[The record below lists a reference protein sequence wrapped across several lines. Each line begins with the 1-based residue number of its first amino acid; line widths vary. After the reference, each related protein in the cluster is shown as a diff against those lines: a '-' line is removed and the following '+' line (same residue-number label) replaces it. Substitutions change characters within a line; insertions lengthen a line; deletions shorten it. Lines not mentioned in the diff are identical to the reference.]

1 MPNKNGDFSMKYV
14 SRSEAS
20 GKDSRSDNG
29 QGGSKD
35 PAECQFNK
43 QPCMRDSPA
52 PTALRNRMSPENRP
66 GATRR
71 EFLVASAS
79 IGALLAFGLPSVRAG
94 EDRPVKVGVLFP
106 REGELA
112 GEAASLMAGFEYFIM
127 EKGVAAPPLDI
138 LKRDSGPK
146 DEKTL
151 EALTELVI
159 NTRVD
164 FLVGPPSLA
173 GSEKAVHA
181 VAGSS
186 VVLFVT
192 NPSVRLVG
200 GEQCVPGSFRLC
212 ANNYQAAQ
220 PLAPWALKKLG
231 QKVFITGD
239 DDTQGNEQA
248 DYFAYGFEKAGGSFG
263 DRIMVPSGSHKFD
276 KILEAIR
283 KIEADFVFASFR
295 QRSAAEF
302 LKVVRNGSQRL
313 TQSIIGPESL
323 TAFPHTLALADK
335 SAAGVTTLTAME
347 HPVDFVHRIKKKMGR
362 SVAFASR
369 AAEGY
374 DLAAVIFRAL
384 QETGLRDRDVS
395 KTLRVIEDIDIQGP
409 RGRILFDKNHEPILE
424 VMAVQWEGGKSDPTR
439 KIVEKLGPCRTP
451 DFGCGRI
458 GFPKRPEGATKDE
471 TDKTIW
477 EENEE

>member
-1 MPNKNGDFSMKYV
+1 
-14 SRSEAS
+14 
-20 GKDSRSDNG
+20 
-29 QGGSKD
+29 
-35 PAECQFNK
+35 
-43 QPCMRDSPA
+43 
-52 PTALRNRMSPENRP
+52 MSPEKRT
-66 GATRR
+66 GVSRR
-71 EFLVASAS
+71 EFLVASVS
-79 IGALLAFGLPSVRAG
+79 IGALMASGLPSVRAE
-94 EDRPVKVGVLFP
+94 EDRPVKVGFVLP

-127 EKGVAAPPLDI
+127 EKGVEAPPLDI

-159 NTRVD
+159 NKRVQ

-186 VVLFVT
+186 VILFVT

-200 GEQCVPGSFRLC
+200 GELCLPGSFRLC

-220 PLAPWALKKLG
+220 PLAPWALKNLG
-231 QKVFITGD
+231 HKVFITGD

-263 DRIMVPSGSHKFD
+263 DRIMVPEGSHQFD
-276 KILEAIR
+276 KILEAIH
-283 KIEADFVFASFR
+283 KIEADFIFASFR

-302 LKVVRNGSQRL
+302 LKAVRNNSPRV
-313 TQSIIGPESL
+313 TQSIVGPESL
-323 TAFPHTLALADK
+323 TAFPHTLALAGGK
-335 SAAGVTTLTAME
+335 ASGVTTLTAVE
-347 HPVDFVHRIKKKMGR
+347 EPVEFARRIKKKMGR
-362 SVAFASR
+362 SVEFASR

-374 DLAAVIFRAL
+374 DLASVIFLAVREA
-384 QETGLRDRDVS
+384 GLRDRDVS
-395 KTLRVIEDIDIQGP
+395 KTLKVIEEIDIRGP
-409 RGRILFDKNHEPILE
+409 RGRIQFDKNHEPILE
-424 VMAVQWEGGKSDPTR
+424 VMAVQWEIGRSDPTR
-439 KIVEKLGPCRTP
+439 KIVERLGLCRTP

-458 GFPKRPEGATKDE
+458 GFPKRPESEKKNE
-471 TDKTIW
+471 TDTVW